1 MLYLLETNQSTS
13 FIGIILNQINNA
25 IISELKEII

>member
-13 FIGIILNQINNA
+13 FIGIILNQIDNA